1 MLQLINK
8 VDLPAD
14 RFENPSL
21 ENLKAKNFIFGK
33 NGTGKTSISHAI
45 LKQYND
51 QFDIHLFEGF
61 NSVVGD
67 NHILD
72 AISLGTQNANVQPE
86 IEAKQKELTEI
97 NKDLAPLDNQG
108 TNTYSKLQHIKE
120 EVEQQKK
127 SLDNCYI
134 KSAKKIKNEHQKLVN
149 NFNYNTRG
157 AS

>member
-1 MLQLINK
+1 MINK

-67 NHILD
+67 NHIAPILVF
-72 AISLGTQNANVQPE
+72 GT
-86 IEAKQKELTEI
+86 
-97 NKDLAPLDNQG
+97 
-108 TNTYSKLQHIKE
+108 
-120 EVEQQKK
+120 
-127 SLDNCYI
+127 
-134 KSAKKIKNEHQKLVN
+134 
-149 NFNYNTRG
+149 
-157 AS
+157 